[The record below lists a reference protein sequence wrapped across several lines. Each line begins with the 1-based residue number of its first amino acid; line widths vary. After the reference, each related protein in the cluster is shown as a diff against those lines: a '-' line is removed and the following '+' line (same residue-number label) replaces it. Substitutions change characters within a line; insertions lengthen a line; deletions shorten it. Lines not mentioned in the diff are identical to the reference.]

1 MQALHLLSHF
11 DRTARWMRRGGRE
24 NDVVISSRV
33 RLARNF
39 GRYEFPHR
47 APTGDLMMIRHKVFS
62 GMTKLVEE
70 SESTLGKSFSQSL
83 SRTGVLP
90 FEEFTAWERQSL
102 IDRHLTSRD
111 HIREEIGRGMIATA
125 DASLSALVNEEDHLR
140 LQSLLPGLQLDA
152 AFHLVDKLDDALEAH
167 FDGRNAFAYSETFGY
182 LTACP
187 TNAGT
192 GMRASVMLHLPA
204 LEIAG
209 RVDRARKLAKD
220 KGFALRGTFGE
231 GSKVWGHLHQL
242 SNQVTLGMD
251 EAEILLEVENTAREI
266 CALERQA
273 REAMPTRF
281 LNDARDMVGRAYGSL
296 RYARNLGCR
305 EATDR
310 LSMLRLGYEL
320 NWVKGLTRQR
330 FNELLVWVRPAY
342 LQVLHGRILTSDER
356 DVLRANLLRSH
367 VSRVRLDPILTHED
381 EKSSSDEIDVSENF
395 GFMMESDEE

>member
-1 MQALHLLSHF
+1 MQPPHLLSHF
-11 DRTARWMRRGGRE
+11 GRTARWMRRGGHE

-39 GRYEFPHR
+39 SRYEFPHR
-47 APTGDLMMIRHKVFS
+47 ASAADLMMIRHKVFQAMMRLAQN
-62 GMTKLVEE
+62 GEAA
-70 SESTLGKSFSQSL
+70 LGKSFSQSL
-83 SRTGVLP
+83 QGAGILP

-102 IDRHLTSRD
+102 IDRHLTSRE
-111 HIREEIGRGMIATA
+111 HVREDAGRGMVATG
-125 DASLSALVNEEDHLR
+125 DASLSLLINEEDHLR

-152 AFHLVDKLDDALEAH
+152 AWHLADKLDDALESH
-167 FDGRNAFAYSETFGY
+167 FDGRSHFAYSETFGY

-209 RVDRARKLAKD
+209 RVERARKLAKE

-251 EAEILLEVENTAREI
+251 EAEILLEVESAAREI
-266 CALERQA
+266 CELERQA
-273 REAMPTRF
+273 RNVMPTRF
-281 LNDARDMVGRAYGSL
+281 LNEARDMVGRAYGSL

-310 LSMLRLGYEL
+310 LSMLRLGFEL

-342 LQVLHGRILTSDER
+342 LQVLHGRVLTSEER
-356 DVLRANLLRSH
+356 DLLRANLLRTH
-367 VSRVRLDPILTHED
+367 ISRVRLDPILTHED
-381 EKSSSDEIDVSENF
+381 ERENR
-395 GFMMESDEE
+395 GFAPDSGRMNS